1 MEIGVT
7 ERGFERIVFEDR
19 NGVKCSL
26 QVSSLA
32 TEDAVWLGCNEA
44 DPHVMVPGEGWKP
57 FPLPDVSI
65 ANTRMHLTAKQVKE
79 LLPFLRKFVKTGRLT

>member
-32 TEDAVWLGCNEA
+32 TEDAAW
-44 DPHVMVPGEGWKP
+44 M
-57 FPLPDVSI
+57 
-65 ANTRMHLTAKQVKE
+65 
-79 LLPFLRKFVKTGRLT
+79 